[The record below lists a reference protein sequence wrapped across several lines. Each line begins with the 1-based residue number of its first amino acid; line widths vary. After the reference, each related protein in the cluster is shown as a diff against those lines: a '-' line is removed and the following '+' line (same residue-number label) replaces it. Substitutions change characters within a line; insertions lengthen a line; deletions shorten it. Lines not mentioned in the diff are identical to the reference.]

1 MLKGPVK
8 ILYDHVRVPLP
19 KKCALGSVAAAFQA
33 VDKYSDYVHGRCCNI
48 DIKTTL
54 FRKAAKSLLVN
65 CGVN

>member
-1 MLKGPVK
+1 
-8 ILYDHVRVPLP
+8 LP

-48 DIKTTL
+48 DITTTL